1 MQAEPIKNRYEFI
14 LLVDIKDGNPNGDP
28 DAGNMPR
35 IDSETGM
42 GLITDVCIKRKIR
55 NYVQIVKGCQSPFD
69 IFIKEKAIL
78 NNLIDQAHEQ
88 EQVSSQKKDGDKT
101 EAARQWMCSQY
112 YDIRT
117 FGAVMTTGKNAGQV
131 RGAVQFTFGRS
142 IDPIVTLEHSITRMA
157 VTTQAD
163 SDKQKGDN
171 RTMGRKYTVPYA
183 LYRIHGYISPFL
195 ASQTNFDEQ
204 DLELLWQSIINMF
217 DHDHSAARG
226 EMNTR
231 ALIVF
236 KHSTALG
243 DAPAHQLFDA
253 VTVKSKMEA
262 GDTPTRKYSDYMV
275 EIDKTKIPES
285 IETIIKVM

>member
-1 MQAEPIKNRYEFI
+1 MKAEPIKNRYEFI

-88 EQVSSQKKDGDKT
+88 EQVSSQKKEGDKT

-117 FGAVMTTGKNAGQV
+117 FGAVMTTGKSAGQV

-183 LYRIHGYISPFL
+183 LYRIHGYVSPFL